1 MPGTG
6 ITISLPQASGKSI
19 KIPMGSTSFSKTEI
33 EKIVALVRLNL
44 YNRGR
49 MNGAN
54 AILQEMESMGVRPL
68 PSPRSIVRILA
79 RLGLTHSRTGHYL

>member
-1 MPGTG
+1 
-6 ITISLPQASGKSI
+6 
-19 KIPMGSTSFSKTEI
+19 MGSTSFSKTEI